1 MIGWGETGQQR
12 NSLGD
17 LVSEMGH
24 KKGASDL
31 GENALRLVL
40 HILNFMIS
48 VGASNYLYS
57 ADIWVK
63 ECEVRGTAWDR
74 DAHLIATNIEVT
86 VNTSRMNETSSR
98 EHVRRRGFGKNPR
111 KLQH

>member
-12 NSLGD
+12 NSSGD

-48 VGASNYLYS
+48 VGASN
-57 ADIWVK
+57 
-63 ECEVRGTAWDR
+63 
-74 DAHLIATNIEVT
+74 
-86 VNTSRMNETSSR
+86 
-98 EHVRRRGFGKNPR
+98 
-111 KLQH
+111 